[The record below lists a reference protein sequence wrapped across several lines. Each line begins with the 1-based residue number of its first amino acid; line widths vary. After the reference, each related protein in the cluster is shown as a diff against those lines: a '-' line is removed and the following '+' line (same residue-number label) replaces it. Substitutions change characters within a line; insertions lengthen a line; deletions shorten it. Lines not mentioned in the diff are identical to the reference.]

1 MTAVGESD
9 STLATKCLDLCQT
22 LADQG
27 LAFNFSLKIGSTFSF
42 SLGARDKG
50 LASEIPGKTKKKPS
64 PSTLRRN
71 ARRKEA
77 FLKKRQTP
85 VPVSP
90 EACVEPGVGLPQ
102 QGEDGFNCD
111 ICGNTFKSDNG
122 LRIHK
127 GKSHKSQELPSI
139 DRIRDPDIVQSR
151 QVSPL
156 KDVREEV
163 PNPEPEVHSC
173 DECGEQFDTEDDLD
187 IHTEIH
193 GDGVRCFHCLKDCF
207 DCYNSSTTAC
217 PRCFTPWP
225 HWQFHL
231 ASLS

>member
-90 EACVEPGVGLPQ
+90 KGCVEPGVGLPQ

-193 GDGVRCFHCLKDCF
+193 GDCVRCFHCLKDCF

>member
-1 MTAVGESD
+1 M
-9 STLATKCLDLCQT
+9 
-22 LADQG
+22 
-27 LAFNFSLKIGSTFSF
+27 
-42 SLGARDKG
+42 
-50 LASEIPGKTKKKPS
+50 
-64 PSTLRRN
+64 
-71 ARRKEA
+71 
-77 FLKKRQTP
+77 
-85 VPVSP
+85 
-90 EACVEPGVGLPQ
+90 GLPQ
-102 QGEDGFNCD
+102 QGEDSFNFD

-139 DRIRDPDIVQSR
+139 ERIRDPDIVQSR

-163 PNPEPEVHSC
+163 PNPEVHSC